1 MEQKESMNRMGTMP
15 VKRLMLSMGIPMVL
29 SMILQAVYNIVDSAF
44 VSNMK
49 GDGELA
55 LNALTLAF
63 PVQMLMVAIGIG
75 TGVGT
80 NALLSKSI
88 GQGNEEKA
96 SRVAGNAIFLCCIIY
111 VVFLLFGCFGVDAY
125 IGTQTANQTIA
136 KMAGTYLR
144 ICCII
149 SMGIVFFSI
158 FEKLLQ
164 ATGRSLYSTIAQVA
178 GAVTNIVLDPI
189 LIYGLFG
196 IPALGVAGAAYATVI
211 GQIVSAVLGLT
222 FHLKLNKE
230 ISNGF
235 RYMKPSGQI
244 IKEIYTIG
252 LPAIIAQAL
261 MSLMTYG
268 LNIIFVKIDEA
279 VVTAYGLYYKIQQ
292 FILFAAFGLRDAIT
306 PIVSF
311 NHGMRSKRR
320 VKEGIR
326 YGMQYTLIVMA
337 VGLLAMELFAEPF
350 SKIFGLSGRTQELC
364 IGAMR
369 IVSLSFLFAG
379 ANIAYQ
385 GIFQA
390 LDAGVESL
398 VISVCRQFLFVLP
411 VAWGF
416 SLLARASMDYMWLVW
431 MTFLIAEFLSVVIAT
446 IFMRRINK
454 RVVEN
459 LEEECFIITRSRSGG
474 EPETITSRS
483 TAAPL
488 ESRAVWR

>member
-29 SMILQAVYNIVDSAF
+29 SMMLQAVYNIVDSAF

-88 GQGNEEKA
+88 GQGNKEKA
-96 SRVAGNAIFLCCIIY
+96 SRVAGNAIFLYCIIY

-222 FHLKLNKE
+222 
-230 ISNGF
+230 
-235 RYMKPSGQI
+235 
-244 IKEIYTIG
+244 
-252 LPAIIAQAL
+252 
-261 MSLMTYG
+261 
-268 LNIIFVKIDEA
+268 
-279 VVTAYGLYYKIQQ
+279 
-292 FILFAAFGLRDAIT
+292 
-306 PIVSF
+306 
-311 NHGMRSKRR
+311 
-320 VKEGIR
+320 
-326 YGMQYTLIVMA
+326 
-337 VGLLAMELFAEPF
+337 
-350 SKIFGLSGRTQELC
+350 
-364 IGAMR
+364 
-369 IVSLSFLFAG
+369 
-379 ANIAYQ
+379 
-385 GIFQA
+385 
-390 LDAGVESL
+390 
-398 VISVCRQFLFVLP
+398 
-411 VAWGF
+411 
-416 SLLARASMDYMWLVW
+416 
-431 MTFLIAEFLSVVIAT
+431 LSV
-446 IFMRRINK
+446 
-454 RVVEN
+454 
-459 LEEECFIITRSRSGG
+459 
-474 EPETITSRS
+474 
-483 TAAPL
+483 
-488 ESRAVWR
+488 